1 MPAVSQLRVY
11 VNAGHDFF
19 TWSNQKRFMDNVMSN
34 MSGSAS
40 GAQVQ
45 YLLSFAVVST
55 FSIGS
60 LLF

>member
-1 MPAVSQLRVY
+1 MY

-40 GAQVQ
+40 GAQMQ
-45 YLLSFAVVST
+45 YWLSLAVVST